1 MADREV
7 SKGEIAC
14 QAASVL
20 DYLLWLAA
28 VPEPIPQTE
37 ARTYWN
43 LKELPTPALD
53 AALKQLIGLY
63 QPRAN
68 DLPAESTNADE
79 IATFLTA
86 HLGWRLLSEETPPP
100 TTAPSPGARVIR
112 PMSWMAELTFLPS
125 ADFRGAASGSVD
137 ARCRRPSN
145 RAQTPAVLFRHAEC
159 EAECRTSPGPQP
171 VVPG

>member
-7 SKGEIAC
+7 SKGEMAC
-14 QAASVL
+14 HAASVL

-53 AALKQLIGLY
+53 AALKQADYAYVGSWQDIHLAGAPQSGRCPAVRVFDWLFYRGTIDCYRAPILDARLRDELIGLY
-63 QPRAN
+63 QPRAD

-100 TTAPSPGARVIR
+100 TTAPSPEGQGN
-112 PMSWMAELTFLPS
+112 PTDEQ
-125 ADFRGAASGSVD
+125 DG
-137 ARCRRPSN
+137 
-145 RAQTPAVLFRHAEC
+145 
-159 EAECRTSPGPQP
+159 
-171 VVPG
+171 